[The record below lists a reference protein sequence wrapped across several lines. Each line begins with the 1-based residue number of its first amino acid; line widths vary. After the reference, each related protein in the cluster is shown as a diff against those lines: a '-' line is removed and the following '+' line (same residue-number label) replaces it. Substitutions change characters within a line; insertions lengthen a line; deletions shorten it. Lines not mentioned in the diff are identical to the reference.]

1 MKIYFHPLSSKNLFS
16 LTQPNVFSSK
26 INVAELSV
34 LYTTKPVDQRFKDF
48 LRNNKVQDLAYT
60 NYHLN

>member
-1 MKIYFHPLSSKNLFS
+1 MKIFHPLSSKNLFS
-16 LTQPNVFSSK
+16 LTQPNVYSSK
-26 INVAELSV
+26 INVTELSV